1 MARDFRRQNRRTC
14 EFVIIEILFV
24 AVPRKLRASCE
35 VDDMADTDR
44 RATSAEASEL
54 LNITSPAN
62 WAALSGLL
70 LLVVIALIWAVK
82 GNLPVEV
89 SGRAVLIPEGG
100 LTRAETPTAGVVTSF
115 QVKEGDRV
123 SKGQTLATLTSGDK
137 DQSSVQIVSPF
148 DGVVVQRLTD
158 EGNYVVAGTAIFLV
172 GGGNSDRLSAWV
184 FVPFENVVAV
194 EPGMPAFLSPQSI
207 ASEENGYLEGTVTG
221 VDQFPVTKDRLADTF
236 GDDPRWIEYLLG
248 DDGPR
253 GLVRVALKPSSSPS
267 GYQWT
272 MGDGPSQGLVNG
284 MVCQGSIQVS
294 FSHPIDSAM
303 PKHDAKK
310 SKS

>member
-1 MARDFRRQNRRTC
+1 MLPA
-14 EFVIIEILFV
+14 
-24 AVPRKLRASCE
+24 RKLGPSCE
-35 VDDMADTDR
+35 VDDMAGTDQ

-70 LLVVIALIWAVK
+70 LLVLTALIWAFV

-100 LTRAETPTAGVVTSF
+100 LTRAETPADGVVTSF
-115 QVKEGDRV
+115 QAKVGDHV

-137 DQSSVQIVSPF
+137 NGSSVPVVSPF
-148 DGVVVQRLTD
+148 DGIVVQRLTD

-172 GGGNSDRLSAWV
+172 GGGTSNRLSAWV

-194 EPGMPAFLSPQSI
+194 EAGMPVFLSPQSI
-207 ASEENGYLEGTVTG
+207 AAEENGYLEGTVSG

-248 DDGPR
+248 DEGPR
-253 GLVRVALKPSSSPS
+253 GLVRVALDPSSSPS
-267 GYQWT
+267 GYKWT
-272 MGDGPSQGLVNG
+272 VGDGPSQGLVNG
-284 MVCQGSIQVS
+284 MVCEGSVRVS
-294 FSHPIDSAM
+294 FSHPIDSAL
-303 PKHDAKK
+303 PKHEAKS